1 MGVVIKLLTKNTFL
15 FSSLIMSMSLFIVH
29 DLWALEATYFKEQ
42 QFDFPMREQSI
53 IISENGYYPNKISVF
68 KGEKVR
74 FFITSTLAKQ
84 SCFNIPAKNIFS
96 SPQKGE
102 IIEREVV
109 FDEAGTFVVNCPN
122 MNFEGRVTVLQ
133 KSQDFIE
140 EQRRGLA
147 SDVVKVWVPKDTPTA
162 WGEASFRDESE
173 LKMNQKEIKDFP
185 RYRMMKFKRDL
196 AAE

>member
-1 MGVVIKLLTKNTFL
+1 MGVVIKLLTKKTFL
-15 FSSLIMSMSLFIVH
+15 FLSLLSIQK
-29 DLWALEATYFKEQ
+29 LWALDPTYFKEKK
-42 QFDFPMREQSI
+42 FDFPLREQSI
-53 IISENGYYPNKISVF
+53 IISENGYYPNKLSVF
-68 KGEKVR
+68 KGERVR

-122 MNFEGRVTVLQ
+122 MSFEGRVTVLQ
-133 KSQDFIE
+133 KSQDYVE

-162 WGEASFRDESE
+162 WGDANFRDESE
-173 LKMNQKEIKDFP
+173 LKMNQKDIKDFP
-185 RYRMMKFKRDL
+185 RYRMMKFNRDL
-196 AAE
+196 ASEE